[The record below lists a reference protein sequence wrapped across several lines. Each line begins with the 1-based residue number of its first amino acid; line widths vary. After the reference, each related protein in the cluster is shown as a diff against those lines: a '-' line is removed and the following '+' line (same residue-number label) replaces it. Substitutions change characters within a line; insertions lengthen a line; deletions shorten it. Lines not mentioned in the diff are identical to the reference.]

1 MLEEQVADARAQTL
15 WSWALASA
23 GLVIAFGAPVMGA
36 LADTTGRRMPW
47 IILFGRRKFATMLL
61 IAAIISWT
69 MLWAGSAFLRFE
81 INHYMSL
88 GSIALTPLFLPGLLA
103 NDMHR
108 ASPLRVVGG
117 VALGASFVI
126 PLTLAFEMASAGIFP
141 HLWIMV
147 ATLSGSLI
155 FRDQIAW
162 ITQHLIT
169 WIVVAVRGRGGRHSI
184 SVETEDPMVW
194 SSTVVR
200 RHRCGATCS

>member
-1 MLEEQVADARAQTL
+1 MWLG
-15 WSWALASA
+15 SA
-23 GLVIAFGAPVMGA
+23 
-36 LADTTGRRMPW
+36 
-47 IILFGRRKFATMLL
+47 LFG
-61 IAAIISWT
+61 
-69 MLWAGSAFLRFE
+69 FE

-126 PLTLAFEMASAGIFP
+126 PLTLAFEMATAGVFP
-141 HLWIMV
+141 HLWVMI

-162 ITQHLIT
+162 VTHRVIGGV
-169 WIVVAVRGRGGRHSI
+169 VVAIRGRGGRHSI
-184 SVETEDPMVW
+184 SVDDLLSDT
-194 SSTVVR
+194 STIGDFRRLDQVVLR
-200 RHRCGATCS
+200 SEPAAAEPEKVGVMADG